1 MVLAKLFG
9 VLLFGE
15 EAKLE
20 IVSREAID
28 TVDEILQRREVVPRI
43 RRWHRGSHD
52 SAFCSLC
59 FGSST
64 FGALGSC
71 AWMAIVAVMIR
82 LATRWEHAEGFWS
95 AVTSFADVGHQGH

>member
-15 EAKLE
+15 EAKLKV
-20 IVSREAID
+20 VSREAID

-43 RRWHRGSHD
+43 RRWNGHD
-52 SAFCSLC
+52 GAFCSFGL
-59 FGSST
+59 GSST
-64 FGALGSC
+64 FGSLSSC

-82 LATRWEHAEGFWS
+82 LATRWEHAEGGFGQQSHRLPVWVIR
-95 AVTSFADVGHQGH
+95 AIE